1 MAPRYSQT
9 NSGPAF
15 LHARANASNSW
26 EMHRAAGGLV
36 SRGEASA
43 SGVAACELYV
53 LIDARFG
60 RNPIGAVA
68 DAVLAA

>member
-1 MAPRYSQT
+1 
-9 NSGPAF
+9 
-15 LHARANASNSW
+15 
-26 EMHRAAGGLV
+26 MHRAAGGLV

-53 LIDARFG
+53 LFYAVFG
-60 RNPIGAVA
+60 RNPIGAAA